1 VDLIESL
8 TAQLTRLPGLG
19 RKSATRLVHYLLG
32 ADPGYV
38 ESLAE
43 LIRALR
49 QRVHP
54 CPVCGNYTEQD
65 PCGICDDPRRE
76 RSILCVVEEA
86 KDIRT
91 IEETREF
98 HGLYHVLG
106 GAISP
111 IDGVGP
117 KDLRI
122 QALVDRTRGGAVEE
136 VIIAT
141 NPTVE
146 GETTAQYVAKLLRG
160 AGVRTTRLAFGLPVG
175 GDLEYAD
182 RLTLARAL
190 RGRNPLD

>member
-1 VDLIESL
+1 MDLIEQL
-8 TAQLTRLPGLG
+8 TAQLERLPGVG
-19 RKSATRLVHYLLG
+19 RKSATRLVYYLLK
-32 ADPGYV
+32 AEPTYV
-38 ESLAE
+38 ASLSG
-43 LIRALR
+43 LISDLR
-49 QRVHP
+49 ERIHP
-54 CPVCGNYTEQD
+54 CGVCGNYTDREV
-65 PCGICDDPRRE
+65 CALCEDPRRE
-76 RSILCVVEEA
+76 RSLLCVVEDA

-91 IEETREF
+91 IEETHEY

-122 QALVDRTRGGAVEE
+122 ESLVDRARGGAFVE
-136 VIIAT
+136 VVVAT

-146 GETTAQYVAKLLRG
+146 GETTAQYVARLLRG
-160 AGVRTTRLAFGLPVG
+160 VGVRTTRLAFGLPVG

-190 RGRNPLD
+190 RGRGPLE

>member
-1 VDLIESL
+1 VDLIGEL
-8 TAQLTRLPGLG
+8 TSQLERLPGVG
-19 RKSATRLVHYLLG
+19 RKSATRLVYYLLK
-32 ADPGYV
+32 AEPAYV
-38 ESLAE
+38 ESLSA
-43 LIRALR
+43 LIRDLR
-49 QRVHP
+49 ARIHP
-54 CPVCGNYTEQD
+54 CAVCGNYTDREVCDLCED
-65 PCGICDDPRRE
+65 PHRDRGL
-76 RSILCVVEEA
+76 LCVVEEA

-91 IEETREF
+91 IEETHEY

-117 KDLRI
+117 RDLRI
-122 QALVDRTRGGAVEE
+122 DSLVERARPKTFGE
-136 VIIAT
+136 VVIAT

-160 AGVRTTRLAFGLPVG
+160 IGVRVTRLAFGLPVG

-190 RGRNPLD
+190 RGRGPLD

>member
-1 VDLIESL
+1 MDLIGEL
-8 TAQLTRLPGLG
+8 TTELERLPGIG
-19 RKSATRLVHYLLG
+19 RKSATRLVYYLLR
-32 ADPGYV
+32 AEPAYV
-38 ESLAE
+38 QSLSGLMQKLRE
-43 LIRALR
+43 RIR
-49 QRVHP
+49 P
-54 CPVCGNYTEQD
+54 CSVCGNYTERELCALCED
-65 PCGICDDPRRE
+65 PHRDRTA
-76 RSILCVVEEA
+76 LCVVEEA

-91 IEETREF
+91 IEETREY

-122 QALVDRTRGGAVEE
+122 AELEERLRGGGFGE
-136 VIIAT
+136 VVVAT

-146 GETTAQYVAKLLRG
+146 GETTAQYVAKLVRA
-160 AGVRTTRLAFGLPVG
+160 AGVRVTRLAFGLPVG

-190 RGRNPLD
+190 RGRGPLE

>member
-32 ADPGYV
+32 ADPAYV
-38 ESLAE
+38 ESLAG
-43 LIRALR
+43 LVRALR

-65 PCGICDDPRRE
+65 PCGVCEDPRRE

-122 QALVDRTRGGAVEE
+122 QALLDRTRGGAVEE

-146 GETTAQYVAKLLRG
+146 GETTAQYVGKLLRG

>member
-1 VDLIESL
+1 VDLIEGL
-8 TAQLTRLPGLG
+8 TTQLERLPGIG
-19 RKSATRLVHYLLG
+19 RKSATRLVYYLLR
-32 ADPGYV
+32 AEPAYV
-38 ESLAE
+38 DSLAE
-43 LIRALR
+43 LIRDLR
-49 QRVHP
+49 RRVHP
-54 CPVCGNYTEQD
+54 CSVCGNYTDGET
-65 PCGICDDPRRE
+65 CSLCADPRRE
-76 RSILCVVEEA
+76 RTLLCVVEEA
-86 KDIRT
+86 KDVRT

-117 KDLRI
+117 RDLRI
-122 QALVDRTRGGAVEE
+122 AGLLERARDSGFGE

-146 GETTAQYVAKLLRG
+146 GETTAQYVAKLLREI
-160 AGVRTTRLAFGLPVG
+160 GVKTTRLAFGLPVG

-190 RGRNPLD
+190 RGRGPMV